1 DIQAAI
7 GCVQLDRLEDFADRR
22 RANWNYLKNGLAEF
36 SDIFILPE
44 ATPNTNPSWF
54 GFLISLRS
62 ESGISRPELIHY
74 LENKKIQTRMLFG
87 GNLIRQPFFDAFR
100 EQPGSYRVVGDLTNT
115 DLIMNNGFWLGVY
128 PGLTT
133 PMLDYMIDAIRS
145 FLRRDTVS

>member
-1 DIQAAI
+1 
-7 GCVQLDRLEDFADRR
+7 RR